1 VIRATRARIGIV
13 GGAVAA
19 LVLATPALAAYAHDN
34 SHDNDHD
41 DGDLRTVVS
50 GLDGPRGV
58 AALGG
63 GNTLVTETDGTFSLV
78 IERRHRSPRVVTLG
92 NVTSEFAP
100 AIDTGPDGSVYV
112 LTGAADPR
120 SAVAKNAAKLF
131 VWKSGWR
138 KAKVLADIGAY
149 QARDIDPYDLEKNP
163 KDTNPFGVEAL
174 DDGTVLVADAAGN
187 DLLRVSS
194 KGSIQTVARLKP
206 RMVTVP
212 AGLGTTGPEGM
223 TLPPAGTSVPSEAVA
238 TSVTVGADGYWYVGE
253 LRGFPATPGTSQ
265 VWRIRP
271 GSVNA
276 VCDPA
281 APDTGDCRRYA
292 DGLTSLVDLGAD
304 EKGSIYAL
312 SLSKQSWL
320 RMEMEAPGSEVGG
333 LFEIKRFSDR
343 DHDKYRHRHRD
354 KNGDRDHDRYR
365 DKHGDRGHD
374 KYGDRDDDRH
384 DYGYRTYVRELVPGE
399 LVQPGGVDVG
409 SDGDIYL
416 VGPVFGPG
424 SLMKIDD

>member
-1 VIRATRARIGIV
+1 MIRTTRARLSIV

-19 LVLATPALAAYAHDN
+19 LFLGTPALAAYA
-34 SHDNDHD
+34 HDNDHD
-41 DGDLRTVVS
+41 DGDLRTVVT

-58 AALGG
+58 ATLGR

-78 IERRHRSPRVVTLG
+78 VERRHRSPQVVKLG
-92 NVTSEFAP
+92 KVATQFAP

-120 SAVAKNAAKLF
+120 SAVGKNAAKLF

-149 QARDIDPYDLEKNP
+149 QARDVDPYDLENNP

-206 RMVTVP
+206 RTVTVP

-223 TLPPAGTSVPSEAVA
+223 TLPPAGTTVPSEAVA

-292 DGLTSLVDLGAD
+292 DGLTSIVDLGAD
-304 EKGSIYAL
+304 GKGSIYAL

-320 RMEMEAPGSEVGG
+320 RMEMEAPGSEIGG
-333 LFEIKRFSDR
+333 LFEIKRYYD
-343 DHDKYRHRHRD
+343 
-354 KNGDRDHDRYR
+354 R
-365 DKHGDRGHD
+365 DKHRGYD
-374 KYGDRDDDRH
+374 KEHGRYKKH
-384 DYGYRTYVRELVPGE
+384 EGYRTYIRELVPGE
-399 LVQPGGVDVG
+399 LVQPGGVDVE

>member
-1 VIRATRARIGIV
+1 MIRATRARISIV

-19 LVLATPALAAYAHDN
+19 LVLGTPALAAYAHDN
-34 SHDNDHD
+34 DHD
-41 DGDLRTVVS
+41 DGSLRTVVS

-58 AALGG
+58 ATLGG

-92 NVTSEFAP
+92 KVATEFAP

-112 LTGAADPR
+112 LIGGAEPG
-120 SAVAKNAAKLF
+120 SAASRNAAKLF
-131 VWKSGWR
+131 VWKSGW
-138 KAKVLADIGAY
+138 KQAKVLANIGAY

-174 DDGTVLVADAAGN
+174 EDGTVLVADAAGN

-223 TLPPAGTSVPSEAVA
+223 RLPPAGSTVPSEAVA

-292 DGLTSLVDLGAD
+292 DGLTSIVDLGAD

-320 RMEMEAPGSEVGG
+320 RMEMEAPGSEIGG

-343 DHDKYRHRHRD
+343 DHH
-354 KNGDRDHDRYR
+354 RYR
-365 DKHGDRGHD
+365 DDDHD
-374 KYGDRDDDRH
+374 KYGDHDHDRH
-384 DYGYRTYVRELVPGE
+384 DYGSRTVIRELVPGE
-399 LVQPGGVDVG
+399 LVQPGGVDVE